1 MLFQTSSP
9 TTHAPALPLPPIENQ
24 RRHKRAP
31 LVLFGTC
38 SLSDATSFPCHTRD
52 LSASGIAVYA
62 PVHAQTGARASI
74 ALERLGAFS
83 GEVARTYAGG
93 FAIELDIGIAAR
105 ETLAEQLAW
114 MSMRSSLGV
123 VEDYRFATARLMPT
137 VYMQVAGKTHA
148 VQLIDAS
155 RNGVAIRTFET
166 MAPGACVMIGKTQGR
181 VLHVF
186 PGGAAIE
193 FMAAVTRLPS
203 GVIDF

>member
-1 MLFQTSSP
+1 MIFQTSLQ
-9 TTHAPALPLPPIENQ
+9 TANAPALPLPPVQNQ

-38 SLSDATSFPCHTRD
+38 SLSDATNFPCHTRD

-83 GEVARTYAGG
+83 GEVVRTYAGG
-93 FAIELDIGIAAR
+93 FAIELEIGLEAR
-105 ETLAEQLAW
+105 ETLAEQIAW
-114 MSMRSSLGV
+114 MSFRSSLGV

-137 VYMQVAGKTHA
+137 ISMRVGGKSHL

-166 MAPGACVMIGKTQGR
+166 MAPGDRVTIGRTQGR
-181 VLHVF
+181 VLHAF

-193 FMAAVTRLPS
+193 FIAAVARLPS